1 MIILVAAH
9 FVAAMLA
16 PALVARLGRRAFL
29 VLALVPL
36 VGFLWMLG
44 QTRGVHAGRGVVE
57 VIDWVPSL
65 DIELAFRLG
74 ALQWL
79 MALIVTGIGA
89 LVLAYCAW
97 YFADD
102 DPGLSSFSGNFVAFA
117 GSMLG
122 LVVCDDLLV
131 LYVFWELTTVF
142 SYLLIGSDPA
152 QRASRQAAMQAL
164 IVTTLGGLA
173 MLVGMLV
180 LGQEAGT
187 HRISALLADAP
198 TGPTTTVAIA
208 LVLVGALSKSALIPF
223 HFWLPGAMAAPTPV
237 SAYLH
242 AASMVK
248 AGVYLVALLAPGF
261 AGTAGWH
268 EIVLTLGVGTML
280 LGGWRALRQYDAKL
294 LLAYG
299 TVSQLGFLL
308 IVFSIGTRATAI
320 AGLALLL
327 GHALFKATLFLVVGI
342 VEHQSGTRDIRALS
356 GVGRESPV
364 VLVTAVVAGASMAG
378 LPPLLGFV
386 AKESVFGSLLDVA
399 RESDRPGLSPIAGW
413 LVLVGVVLGSVLT
426 VAYTA
431 RLLWGTLATKP
442 GLEPTPYTPEPAA
455 FLLAPVVLT
464 VLTVGLGF
472 AGHALSVVLAPHAG
486 QFPSGAHDVEL
497 ALWHGLELPLAF
509 SALALLLGLGLFV
522 RRRDV
527 GAFQGAVSWS
537 WTAEGGYRLLMRT
550 VDRLAVET
558 TGLTQRGS
566 VAAYLVVILVV
577 VLLLPGA
584 SVLTALDGPVDTVLW
599 DTPAQAAVGAVMI
612 VAALF
617 TARSRRRL
625 RAVMLAGVTGYGTA
639 MMFALHGAPDL
650 ALTQVLVETTSL
662 VVFVLVLRRLP
673 AYFTDRPLSPRR
685 YLRMALGLA
694 VGSVIGLVM
703 LVTTGARTAD
713 PVSATY
719 PEEAVEFG
727 GGHNIVNVILVDIRA
742 WDTFGEISVLVAAAT
757 GVASLLFLDTR
768 IAGIRRVYD
777 IPFPASVS
785 KVSTQAGR
793 RVWLPGPRTLP
804 PDRRSIIFEV
814 VARLLF
820 PALIVFAFYLLL
832 AGHNNPGGGFAA
844 GMVTGL
850 ALMVRYLAGGRYEL
864 DEAAPIDAGVLMGT
878 GLFVAAVSALA
889 PLVFGGAVLQSAQV
903 DLVLPLVGKLHLV
916 TSTLFDIGVYLVV
929 VGLVLDML
937 RTLGSRIDRQIL
949 REQRDAEQ
957 AAAP

>member
-1 MIILVAAH
+1 MVTLVAAH
-9 FVAAMLA
+9 VGAALLA
-16 PALVARLGRRAFL
+16 APMVTRLGRRAFL
-29 VLALVPL
+29 ALALVPL
-36 VGFLWMLG
+36 GSFSWMLWHTG
-44 QTRGVHAGRGVVE
+44 EVRAGSAVVE
-57 VIDWVPSL
+57 AVEWVPSL
-65 DIELAFRLG
+65 GMDLAFRLG

-79 MALIVTGIGA
+79 MALIVTGVGA
-89 LVLAYCAW
+89 VVLAYCAW
-97 YFADD
+97 YFPDD
-102 DPGLSSFSGNFVAFA
+102 HVGLSSFAATFVAFA

-122 LVVCDDLLV
+122 LVLCDDLLV

-142 SYLLIGSDPA
+142 SYLLIGSDPTR
-152 QRASRQAAMQAL
+152 RASRQAAMQAL

-180 LGQEAGT
+180 LGDVAGT
-187 HRISALLADAP
+187 YRISELLADPPA
-198 TGPTTTVAIA
+198 GPAVTVAIA
-208 LVLVGALSKSALIPF
+208 LLLVGALSKSALVPF

-248 AGVYLVALLAPGF
+248 AGVYLVALLAPAF
-261 AGTAGWH
+261 AATPGWH
-268 EIVLTLGVGTML
+268 EVVLSLGVCTML

-308 IVFSIGTRATAI
+308 IVFSIGTRATAL

-356 GVGRESPV
+356 GIGRASPV
-364 VLVTAVVAGASMAG
+364 VLATALVAGASMAG

-386 AKESVFGSLLDVA
+386 AKESVFASLLDVA
-399 RESDRPGLSPIAGW
+399 RDGDRPDISSLVGW
-413 LVLVGVVLGSVLT
+413 LVLAGVILGSVLT

-431 RLLWGTLATKP
+431 RFLWGTFGSKP
-442 GLEPTPYTPEPAA
+442 DLEPTPYAQAPAG

-464 VLTVGLGF
+464 VFTVGLGF
-472 AGHALSVVLAPHAG
+472 AGRALSVALAPHAA
-486 QFPSGAHDVEL
+486 QFPRGVHDVEL
-497 ALWHGLELPLAF
+497 ALWHGFELPLAF
-509 SALALLLGLGLFV
+509 SAVALLLGSGMFV
-522 RRRDV
+522 RRKDV
-527 GAFQGAVSWS
+527 AGLQGAASWS
-537 WTAEGGYRLLMRT
+537 WTADAGYRLVMRT

-566 VAAYLVVILVV
+566 VAAYLVVILAI

-584 SVLTALDGPVDTVLW
+584 AVFTALDGPLDVVLW
-599 DTPAQAAVGAVMI
+599 DTPAQAAAGAVI
-612 VAALF
+612 IAAAVF
-617 TARSRRRL
+617 TTRSRRRL

-639 MMFALHGAPDL
+639 MLFALHGAPDL

-673 AYFTDRPLSPRR
+673 DYFTDRPLSPRR
-685 YLRMALGLA
+685 YLRMALGAA
-694 VGSVIGLVM
+694 VGSVVGLVM
-703 LVTTGARTAD
+703 LVTTGARTAE
-713 PVSATY
+713 PVSTPY
-719 PEEAVEFG
+719 PEQAVELG

-768 IAGIRRVYD
+768 SAGIRRVHE
-777 IPFPASVS
+777 IPLPPSVV
-785 KVSTQAGR
+785 KISTDAGR

-820 PALIVFAFYLLL
+820 PVLIVFALYLLL

-878 GLFVAAVSALA
+878 GLFIAALSGLA
-889 PLVFGGAVLQSAQV
+889 PLAFGGTVFQSAQV
-903 DLVLPLVGKLHLV
+903 DVALPLLGNLHLV
-916 TSTLFDIGVYLVV
+916 TSTIFDIGVYLVV
-929 VGLVLDML
+929 VGLVLDLL
-937 RTLGSRIDRQIL
+937 RALGSRIDRQIL
-949 REQRDAEQ
+949 RDERDAEQ
-957 AAAP
+957 AAAL